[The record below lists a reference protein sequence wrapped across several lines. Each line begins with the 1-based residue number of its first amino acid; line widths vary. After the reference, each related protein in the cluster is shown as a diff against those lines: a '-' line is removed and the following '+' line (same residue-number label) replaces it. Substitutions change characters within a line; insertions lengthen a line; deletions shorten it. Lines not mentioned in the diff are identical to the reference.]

1 MKKFKTAAM
10 LMTFVLLTACE
21 PISQNPLGTSAADES
36 ESILST
42 EEITMETEETVSF
55 TEYVAEVPEI
65 KSRGEHDY

>member
-42 EEITMETEETVSF
+42 EEITMFHSQNMSL
-55 TEYVAEVPEI
+55 
-65 KSRGEHDY
+65 KSRKLKMQRRT

>member
-1 MKKFKTAAM
+1 MKIQDGGYAYDFCTAYRLRTYIA
-10 LMTFVLLTACE
+10 
-21 PISQNPLGTSAADES
+21 NPLGTSAADES

-65 KSRGEHDY
+65 KMQRRT